1 MQKSNK
7 CHVYVNAENIW
18 NMCLPIHCLRTVVTV
33 QTIWGQMN
41 LLTYILIITHKY
53 YTKQLDAKQNK
64 KINRDSLKSNRK
76 PNTKRTLY
84 S

>member
-41 LLTYILIITHKY
+41 LLTYILIITHK
-53 YTKQLDAKQNK
+53 
-64 KINRDSLKSNRK
+64 
-76 PNTKRTLY
+76 
-84 S
+84 